1 MQDRYLT
8 PCYLDPHQARSQ
20 EPTAYENLLGDSIE
34 RAFGSDI
41 TELDALANFLNDQGP
56 QPQTADTWTT
66 DNLAEELKRLA
77 ND

>member
-8 PCYLDPHQARSQ
+8 PCYLDPHQARSH

-34 RAFGSDI
+34 RAFGSGI
-41 TELDALANFLNDQGP
+41 TELDALVTFLNDQGP